1 MLIQI
6 PNPEIPVDSFEYK
19 TVTIVRKGSQVWP
32 VSMKSNP
39 IDFKNLKKYKSIEIL
54 TGDNYKWVA

>member
-1 MLIQI
+1 MILKV
-6 PNPEIPVDSFEYK
+6 PNPEIPVDSFDYK
-19 TVTIVRKGSQVWP
+19 TVTIVRHGNLVWP
-32 VSMKSNP
+32 VRFKRNP